1 MDRRKEP
8 RHAATD
14 PAVLFLL
21 GDTEASWPVTV
32 QNRSPNGMAIL
43 SDRPIPLAVPL
54 RIDCNGQMF
63 LGEACYCSLTGSA
76 FLVGVKLEHVI
87 ADVQA
92 LANLSRALWD
102 ELGGGGDHAGVLLDD
117 ECSYA
122 MEQRG
127 NEHKEK
133 KEK

>member
-1 MDRRKEP
+1 
-8 RHAATD
+8 
-14 PAVLFLL
+14 
-21 GDTEASWPVTV
+21 
-32 QNRSPNGMAIL
+32 MAIL
-43 SDRPIPLAVPL
+43 SDRPVPLSVPL

-63 LGEACYCSLTGSA
+63 LGEACYCSLEGSA
-76 FLVGVKLEHVI
+76 FLVGVKLEHVV

-92 LANLSRALWD
+92 LANLSLALWE
-102 ELGGGGDHAGVLLDD
+102 ELGVSGDRAGVLLDN

-122 MEQRG
+122 MEQRN